1 MNLHP
6 IHRIRRAP
14 LAAAVLCALAAPAS
28 AQSDGMFFDG
38 AAFGATEENAIR
50 QAIGDAE
57 VSASAYQLFTCELV
71 GEPQIFPGP
80 NPEWN
85 RNFRAQVRV
94 FCTP

>member
-6 IHRIRRAP
+6 THRIRRAS
-14 LAAAVLCALAAPAS
+14 LAAAVLCALAAPAA

-38 AAFGATEENAIR
+38 GGFGPTEDIAIR
-50 QAIGDAE
+50 RAIEDAE

-71 GEPQIFPGP
+71 GEPQIFPGTH
-80 NPEWN
+80 PE
-85 RNFRAQVRV
+85 RGPVIRAQVRV